1 MNWYIAK
8 LIFNIN
14 IENGMQAAQF
24 DEQLR
29 LINAHSP
36 EEAFFKARSLGKKEE
51 ETFVNENKHL
61 VSWKFI
67 DVAEL
72 SPIED
77 IKDGTELYSNTYEA
91 EEASAYIKFVRHKA
105 MVIQAENLVFA

>member
-1 MNWYIAK
+1 MWYITK

-14 IENGMQAAQF
+14 IGDGVHATQF

-29 LINAHSP
+29 LINAGSP
-36 EEAFFKARSLGKKEE
+36 EEAFFKARALGRAEE
-51 ETFVNENKHL
+51 ESFTTESKKN

-72 SPIED
+72 SPIGNL
-77 IKDGTELYSNTYEA
+77 KDGAEIYSNTYEA
-91 EEASAYIKFVRHKA
+91 EEANAYIKFVRHKA
-105 MVIQAENLVFA
+105 MVIQSENLVFA

>member
-1 MNWYIAK
+1 MKWYIAK

-14 IENGMQAAQF
+14 IEGTLQAQF

-29 LINAHSP
+29 LINAHSS
-36 EEAFFKARSLGKKEE
+36 EEAFYKARALGKKEE
-51 ETFVNENKHL
+51 ETFLNENSHQ

-72 SPIED
+72 SSMD
-77 IKDGTELYSNTYEA
+77 GLKDGAEIYSNTYEA
-91 EEASAYIKFVRHKA
+91 EEANAYIKFVRHKA
-105 MVIQAENLVFA
+105 MVIQSENLVFA